1 MTLPANVPSST
12 PVSLL
17 LLIVVQVICA
27 IFFATDV
34 VTDFIAD
41 GLPSTG
47 EYHLIIETLAT
58 VSLCAAI
65 LLEVR
70 YFLYLLRRK
79 AHLEKSASVAKMAV
93 FEIIENHFDAWQLTP
108 SERDIAMF
116 LVKGF
121 TIPEIAEMRG
131 NAEGT
136 IKSHLNA
143 IYRKSGSHSRGDLL
157 SSIIDSLIEERPT
170 TN

>member
-1 MTLPANVPSST
+1 MIQADRLSHRAPA
-12 PVSLL
+12 SLMA
-17 LLIVVQVICA
+17 LILVQVICA

-34 VTDFIAD
+34 VSDFLES
-41 GLPSTG
+41 GLPSSG
-47 EYHLIIETLAT
+47 RYHLIVETIAT
-58 VSLCAAI
+58 VALCAAI
-65 LLEVR
+65 MLEMR

-79 AHLEKSASVAKMAV
+79 AHLEKSASLAKMAV
-93 FEIIENHFDAWQLTP
+93 FDIIESHFDAWQLTP

-143 IYRKSGSHSRGDLL
+143 IYRKSGTHSRGDLL
-157 SSIIDSLIEERPT
+157 SRIIDSLIEERPGT
-170 TN
+170 A